1 MPMLLVKE
9 KNNIVEKIALYKE
22 QFSIGRALDNDL
34 ILTDTS
40 SSRLHT
46 QLTKDGSGYVAMDMN
61 SSNGTFVNG
70 VLIKTRVRLKDS
82 DVIRI
87 GDTELIFKDPQ
98 AQGAPAD
105 QDERPSIFSELE
117 KLPGGQEPTGSRI
130 ERGVD
135 DFEKAEEQFGQSIV
149 GDKQAPASAQK
160 PAAAQ
165 LDRATQNFFI
175 LYRLGKELNKAQN
188 LEEMLDQALVMVF
201 GVLKAE
207 RGAILLL
214 EPDEGGQLQ
223 LTKKAQRYKGDIKRF
238 AGEVRVSTTIC
249 NKVINDRLAILTA
262 DARSDTAL
270 DAGMSIVQLNIR
282 SAMCVPLWDEETIRG
297 LIYVDNLTET
307 DSFTETDLE
316 LLTAVASQMAL
327 FIKKDELTKKFT
339 EEAIMRANLE
349 RFHSKEEV
357 EAMMIH
363 VKQSGEVRS
372 VALEVQEVEAT
383 VLFSDI
389 VSFTPLSER
398 TPPKILAELLNK
410 YFQKMTEIVFANQGM
425 VNKYIGDSVMAI
437 FGANTPDSP
446 GALEAVTAGLQM
458 LAGMDDFYKEVDT
471 KYHFKIR
478 IGVNT
483 GPVVAGMIGSMQ
495 KMEYTVLGDTVNVAS
510 RLEGQAEPNDI
521 VLGELTKKY
530 VKGKFP
536 ILEIGEVVLKGV
548 ARKTKAFRIK
558 R

>member
-1 MPMLLVKE
+1 MLLVKE

>member
-1 MPMLLVKE
+1 MLLVKE

-46 QLTKDGSGYVAMDMN
+46 RLAKDGSGYVAMDMN

-70 VLIKTRVRLKDS
+70 VLIKTRVVLKDN

-98 AQGAPAD
+98 AQAAPGAPAGG
-105 QDERPSIFSELE
+105 ERPSIFSELE
-117 KLPGGQEPTGSRI
+117 KLPGGQEPQGSRI
-130 ERGVD
+130 EKNVD
-135 DFEKAEEQFGQSIV
+135 DFEQAEEQFGKSIV
-149 GDKQAPASAQK
+149 EVKQSPASAQQSD
-160 PAAAQ
+160 AAK

-188 LEEMLDQALVMVF
+188 LEEMLGKALVLVF

-214 EPDEGGQLQ
+214 EPDEDGQMQ
-223 LTKKAQRYKGDIKRF
+223 LTQKAQRYKGDIKRF

-357 EAMMIH
+357 EAMMAHI
-363 VKQSGEVRS
+363 KQDGEVKG
-372 VALEVQEVEAT
+372 VALEMKEIEAT
-383 VLFSDI
+383 VMFTDI

-398 TPPKILAELLNK
+398 TPPKVLAELLNK
-410 YFQKMTEIVFANQGM
+410 YFEKMTEVVFANKGM
-425 VNKYIGDSVMAI
+425 VNKYIGDGIMAI
-437 FGANTPDSP
+437 FGASTPDSV
-446 GALEAVTAGLQM
+446 GAVEAVTAGLQM
-458 LAGMDDFYKEVDT
+458 LTEMDNFYKEVDA

-478 IGVNT
+478 IGINT
-483 GPVVAGMIGSMQ
+483 GPVVAGMIGSME
-495 KMEYTVLGDTVNVAS
+495 KMEYTVLGDTVNVAA
-510 RLEGQAEPNDI
+510 RLESNAEPNNLL
-521 VLGELTKKY
+521 LGEETRKC

-536 ILEIGEVVLKGV
+536 ILEIGEIALKGIS
-548 ARKTKAFRIK
+548 RKTKAFRIK

>member
-1 MPMLLVKE
+1 MLLVKE

-46 QLTKDGSGYVAMDMN
+46 RLVKDGPGYIAMDMN

-70 VLIKTRVRLKDS
+70 VLIKTRVKLKDT

-98 AQGAPAD
+98 AQAAPAE

-149 GDKQAPASAQK
+149 GDKQAPASAPQSS
-160 PAAAQ
+160 AAQ

-188 LEEMLDQALVMVF
+188 LEEMLDKSLVMVF

-207 RGAILLL
+207 RGSILLL
-214 EPDEGGQLQ
+214 EPDEGGHMQLVQ
-223 LTKKAQRYKGDIKRF
+223 KAQRYKGDIKRF

-398 TPPKILAELLNK
+398 TPPKTLAELLNK

-458 LAGMDDFYKEVDT
+458 LAGMEDFYKEVDT

-536 ILEIGEVVLKGV
+536 ILEIGEIALKGV